1 MRVKVSRQ
9 VLLFWLKIVPVRQ
22 LSCHSCGI
30 PRYLPGQE
38 VNICYY
44 SFLDSSN
51 EQKVLRREWVTNTQ
65 VSDISFM
72 ICRYFCA
79 FVVAQAPTN
88 DQTFC
93 SLRKLNPTEN
103 NKPFTEYPLPLPVPS
118 SGTLPQEMVQQLYCC
133 RLRGRIQCRQRSD
146 RWIREL
152 PESSRYQDLPL

>member
-1 MRVKVSRQ
+1 MTWCLSGSMSNVS
-9 VLLFWLKIVPVRQ
+9 
-22 LSCHSCGI
+22 
-30 PRYLPGQE
+30 
-38 VNICYY
+38 YY

-103 NKPFTEYPLPLPVPS
+103 NKQFTEYPLPLPVPS

-133 RLRGRIQCRQRSD
+133 RLRGHIQCRRQSD